1 MRIKFQSV
9 LVKYMNVLIVDD
21 SKVARMA
28 IAEFFKQIEPNL
40 GIVGAQDGYE
50 AVEEAEKQQFDC
62 ITVDY
67 NMPGINGFDIAKKI
81 AELQKNA
88 VIVVLTANIQKKVQ
102 ERIEGSGF
110 HFFSKPVTAEVIQH
124 IYDLVKKR

>member
-1 MRIKFQSV
+1 MK
-9 LVKYMNVLIVDD
+9 VLIIDD

-40 GIVGAQDGYE
+40 EIVGAQDGYE
-50 AVEEAEKQQFDC
+50 AVEEAEKKQFDC

-81 AELQKNA
+81 AEIQKTA
-88 VIVVLTANIQKKVQ
+88 IIVILTANIQKKVQ
-102 ERIEGSGF
+102 ERIESNGF
-110 HFFSKPVTAEVIQH
+110 HFFSKPVTLEVIH
-124 IYDLVKKR
+124 TIFDLAKKK